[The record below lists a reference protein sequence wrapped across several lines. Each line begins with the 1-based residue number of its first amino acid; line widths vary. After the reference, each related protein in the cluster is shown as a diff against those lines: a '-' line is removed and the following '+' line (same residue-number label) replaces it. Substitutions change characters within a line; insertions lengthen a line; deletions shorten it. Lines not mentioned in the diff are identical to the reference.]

1 MSLLRTLILNL
12 PALLLAVLA
21 GAGCA
26 TLSDAAATNP
36 LTGRP
41 TESSRA
47 GDEERRGLAWSDFS
61 PDNIGKTFKRA
72 TGRGP
77 NRELAKQ
84 LYTAA
89 EAEYHQGAAAEGRER
104 MRLFESAAPK
114 FAEAADRWP
123 DSALAMDGYFMAG
136 EAMFFSDHY
145 AAANKHYE
153 QLVKAFPNNR
163 YIDVVAQRRFAIA
176 QYWIEIDRTNPE
188 EFYYVNFLDKTRP
201 WKDARGHGL
210 RVYDKIR
217 VDDPTGRLADD
228 STLALANENFA
239 RRKFIKADDYYSDLR
254 KAYPSSEHQFSAHFL
269 GLKAKLNSY
278 DGPAYS
284 GAPLDE
290 AEKLI
295 KQMRRAFPQECEQ
308 EKEYIERAAAEIR
321 FKKAERLAFWS
332 QYYDRRG
339 ENRAARHHY
348 ERIVTDYADTPLAA
362 RAQERI
368 VKIADQPPVPPQ
380 RAAWLVN
387 LLPEPDKV
395 KPLLEATEQERLAE
409 AQRASGERNASIQED
424 LDSGKEPSMAG
435 EMISNFLD
443 R

>member
-1 MSLLRTLILNL
+1 MSLLRTLILSL

-41 TESSRA
+41 TASSRDDD
-47 GDEERRGLAWSDFS
+47 DEHRGLTWSDFS

-77 NRELAKQ
+77 NREVAKQ
-84 LYTAA
+84 LYAQA
-89 EAEYHQGAAAEGRER
+89 DAEYRQGAAVEGAERN
-104 MRLFESAAPK
+104 RLFESAAPK

-153 QLVKAFPNNR
+153 ELVKAFPNNR
-163 YIDVVAQRRFAIA
+163 YIDIVDQRRFAIA
-176 QYWIEIDRTNPE
+176 EYWVEIDRTNPE
-188 EFYYVNFLDKTRP
+188 EFYYINFLDKTRP

-210 RVYDKIR
+210 RVFDKIR
-217 VDDPTGRLADD
+217 IDDPTGRLADD
-228 STLALANENFA
+228 STLALGNENFA

-295 KQMRRAFPQECEQ
+295 KQMRRAFPQECEK
-308 EKEYIERAAAEIR
+308 EREYIERAAAEIR
-321 FKKAERLAFWS
+321 FKKAERLAFLAR
-332 QYYDRRG
+332 YYDWRG
-339 ENRAARHHY
+339 EYRAARHHY
-348 ERIVTDYADTPLAA
+348 ERIAMDYADTPLAA

-368 VKIADQPPVPPQ
+368 GQIADLPPVPPQ
-380 RAAWLVN
+380 RAQWLVN
-387 LLPEPDKV
+387 LLPETDKV
-395 KPLLEATEQERLAE
+395 KPLLAATARERAREAETAIARQPEETV
-409 AQRASGERNASIQED
+409 QR
-424 LDSGKEPSMAG
+424 
-435 EMISNFLD
+435 
-443 R
+443 